1 MTGPTRLA
9 FAAFFFFYFCYIG
22 LMSPYASLYFAHLDF
37 TAFEIAVLMS
47 MFQVTRMI
55 GPFFWGW
62 LADMRRDRLGIMR
75 TTAVMA
81 TLLFPAIFFLEGFAA
96 FLIWMFVLNIVISSL
111 MPLGE
116 AATVHALQKENAFDE
131 RYGRL
136 RLWGS
141 MGFIVMVMSAGAW
154 FERFGIEG
162 LPWFG
167 VVALLIMTVLT
178 WALREPPIEAPLQQA
193 IRFAHVLKN
202 TQVQWFMA
210 SHFWMI
216 FAHAALYVFYSLYLD
231 HLGYSKAVIGI
242 FWMLGVLAE
251 VIFFYYQKH
260 FFARF
265 TSRQLLLAA
274 YLVAALRFALIAY
287 WPVFWVLLFAQ
298 LMHAVTFGVHHS
310 ASIKMLQI
318 WFHGPL
324 QARGQALYSTV
335 SYGIGGT
342 VGGIAAGYV
351 WEHLGAAHVFGV
363 AAISSALAYWCMQRV
378 RLHI

>member
-1 MTGPTRLA
+1 
-9 FAAFFFFYFCYIG
+9 
-22 LMSPYASLYFAHLDF
+22 
-37 TAFEIAVLMS
+37 
-47 MFQVTRMI
+47 
-55 GPFFWGW
+55 
-62 LADMRRDRLGIMR
+62 
-75 TTAVMA
+75 
-81 TLLFPAIFFLEGFAA
+81 
-96 FLIWMFVLNIVISSL
+96 
-111 MPLGE
+111 
-116 AATVHALQKENAFDE
+116 
-131 RYGRL
+131 
-136 RLWGS
+136 
-141 MGFIVMVMSAGAW
+141 
-154 FERFGIEG
+154 
-162 LPWFG
+162 
-167 VVALLIMTVLT
+167 
-178 WALREPPIEAPLQQA
+178 
-193 IRFAHVLKN
+193 
-202 TQVQWFMA
+202 
-210 SHFWMI
+210 
-216 FAHAALYVFYSLYLD
+216 
-231 HLGYSKAVIGI
+231 
-242 FWMLGVLAE
+242 MLGVLAE